1 MNKRIKVKKL
11 LILTKKES
19 CMSRNRKMKK
29 NCMILLVIVIVIA
42 AGFIC
47 ITSWLNKPKNI
58 QGGILVHEQH
68 IIYSN

>member
-1 MNKRIKVKKL
+1 
-11 LILTKKES
+11 
-19 CMSRNRKMKK
+19 MKK
-29 NCMILLVIVIVIA
+29 IYMILLVIVIAIA